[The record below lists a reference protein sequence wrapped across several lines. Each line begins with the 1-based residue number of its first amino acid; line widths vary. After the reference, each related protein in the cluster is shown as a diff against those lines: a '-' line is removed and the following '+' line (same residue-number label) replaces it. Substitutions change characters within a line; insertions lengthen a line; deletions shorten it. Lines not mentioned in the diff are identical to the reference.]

1 MPPSSMSNVTGMGK
15 KRKLSNVVEND
26 GTPADRRL
34 TDFEGVTGLDVLGAD
49 SKPQTIDT
57 NQTGETYDQE
67 PLLEGE
73 RSLDASKVPE
83 TLHERQSPS
92 SR

>member
-26 GTPADRRL
+26 GTPAVDRRL

-49 SKPQTIDT
+49 SKP
-57 NQTGETYDQE
+57 
-67 PLLEGE
+67 
-73 RSLDASKVPE
+73 
-83 TLHERQSPS
+83 
-92 SR
+92 